1 MAVAGAEWGRFP
13 SAGQRAETIA
23 SRASLTGTGQRR
35 FILQSRRYF
44 NMQKLKS
51 LKIMFLTA
59 LFALAMASVAF
70 AGPQD
75 FTLVNNT
82 GYPIYVVNVS
92 PSNTNNWEEDIL
104 GSQVLG
110 NGESLNVSFNV
121 GNQQYWDIQA
131 VFEDGSSL
139 AWMGI
144 DLLSVAQVTLNGDGT
159 ATLQ

>member
-1 MAVAGAEWGRFP
+1 
-13 SAGQRAETIA
+13 
-23 SRASLTGTGQRR
+23 
-35 FILQSRRYF
+35 
-44 NMQKLKS
+44 MQKLKS